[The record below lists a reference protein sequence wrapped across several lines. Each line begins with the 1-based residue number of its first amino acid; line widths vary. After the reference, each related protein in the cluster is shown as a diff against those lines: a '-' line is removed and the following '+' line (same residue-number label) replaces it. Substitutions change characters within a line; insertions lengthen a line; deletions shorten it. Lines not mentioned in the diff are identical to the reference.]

1 LVEFLLSNEPAIRL
15 GSFLSLFAIIAIAEA
30 LAPRRART
38 VALWYRWTNNFFLAV
53 LNTFV
58 LRLLFPAAAV
68 GLAFYVQSEGWGVLP
83 LLALPQTVTI
93 VLSILLLDFAIY
105 GQHVAFH
112 KVPLLWRLHRMH
124 HADLDFD
131 VTTGLRFH
139 PGEIVLS
146 MVIKFAA
153 IAALGAPPVAV
164 LLFEII
170 LASTSLFNHSNLR
183 LGLGFDALLRLVI
196 VTPDMHRVHH
206 SVVRSETDSN
216 FGFNVPWWDWLFETY
231 QAQPAAGHEAMQ
243 TGLRIFRSQGDL
255 RIDRMLVQ
263 PFVGSA
269 RDN

>member
-1 LVEFLLSNEPAIRL
+1 MVEFLLSNEPAIRL

-38 VALWYRWTNNFFLAV
+38 IARWYRWANNLFLVV

-68 GLAFYVQSEGWGVLP
+68 GLAFFVQSEGWGVLP
-83 LLALPQTVTI
+83 LLALPQAVMI
-93 VLSILLLDFAIY
+93 VLSILLLDLAIY

-124 HADLDFD
+124 HSDLDFD

-139 PGEIVLS
+139 PGEIILS

-164 LLFEII
+164 LVFEII
-170 LASTSLFNHSNLR
+170 LASTSMFNHSNLR
-183 LGLGFDALLRLVI
+183 LGISTDAFIRLAI

-206 SVVRSETDSN
+206 SVVKSETDSN
-216 FGFNVPWWDWLFETY
+216 FGFNVPWWDWLFCTY

-243 TGLRIFRSQGDL
+243 MGLNLFRSEGDL

-269 RDN
+269 GGD

>member
-1 LVEFLLSNEPAIRL
+1 LDELLLSNEPAIRL
-15 GSFLSLFAIIAIAEA
+15 GSFLFLFAIFAIAEA
-30 LAPRRART
+30 LAPRRVRTIAR
-38 VALWYRWTNNFFLAV
+38 WYRWTNNLLLVV
-53 LNTFV
+53 LNTIV

-68 GLAFYVQSEGWGVLP
+68 GLAVYVDSQAWG
-83 LLALPQTVTI
+83 ALPFLGVTPLMTI
-93 VLSILLLDFAIY
+93 ILSVLLLDLAIY

-139 PGEIVLS
+139 PGEIILS
-146 MVIKFAA
+146 MIIKFAA

-170 LASTSLFNHSNLR
+170 LASTAMFNHSNLR
-183 LGLGFDALLRLVI
+183 LGLGLDALLRLVI

-216 FGFNVPWWDWLFETY
+216 YGFNVPWWDRLFGTY
-231 QAQPAAGHEAMQ
+231 RVQPAAGHEAMQ
-243 TGLRIFRSQGDL
+243 IGLPIFRSEGDL
-255 RIDRMLVQ
+255 RVDRMLVQ
-263 PFVGSA
+263 PFVGTVRGS
-269 RDN
+269 

>member
-1 LVEFLLSNEPAIRL
+1 MDQLLLSNEPIIRL
-15 GSFLSLFAIIAIAEA
+15 GSFLSLFAILAIAEA
-30 LAPRRART
+30 LAPRRVRS
-38 VALWYRWTNNFFLAV
+38 VSRWYRWANNLFIV
-53 LNTFV
+53 VINTLV

-68 GLAFYVQSEGWGVLP
+68 GLALYVESNGWGLLP
-83 LLALPQTVTI
+83 LLGLSQPVTTI
-93 VLSILLLDFAIY
+93 LSVLLLDLVIY

-139 PGEIVLS
+139 PAEIILS

-183 LGLGFDALLRLVI
+183 LALSADAILRLII

-206 SVVRSETDSN
+206 SILREETDSN
-216 FGFNVPWWDWLFETY
+216 FGFNVPWWDRLFGTY
-231 QAQPAAGHEAMQ
+231 RAQPNAGHEAMQ
-243 TGLRIFRSQGDL
+243 IGLQVFRTERDL
-255 RIDRMLVQ
+255 RVDRMLIQ
-263 PFVGSA
+263 PFIGSA
-269 RDN
+269 RG